1 MPKLEWYDLDRILK
15 GNYYSM
21 HSEFIPSENTVLIR
35 SDDPGVEPH
44 IAIAHELGHITTE
57 ADSSFAGEVRAWEEA
72 IYHLMSVGEW
82 TKDAKAQAIW
92 ALSGYVGNDEKE
104 AEWWIK
110 RMENRAR
117 ERLRR

>member
-1 MPKLEWYDLDRILK
+1 MPKLEWIKDYKSDIPI
-15 GNYYSM
+15 
-21 HSEFIPSENTVLIR
+21 HSSWSPIGDTITIVA
-35 SDDPGVEPH
+35 DDKVEPH

-72 IYHLMSVGEW
+72 IYHLMRVGEW
-82 TKDAKAQAIW
+82 TKDARSQSIW